1 MNTLSIGTLARESR
15 VNIETIRF
23 YERKGL
29 LAKPPRNE
37 SGYRQFPAETL
48 EQVRFI
54 RKAKELGFTL
64 KEIAQLLSLRIVPG
78 ASCAEVLKTAE
89 VKLQEIDEKIIVL
102 KGIQKALRNLT
113 AACRIEGAGGECHFL
128 ELFSHQ
134 DDKKKKKG

>member
-1 MNTLSIGTLARESR
+1 MNTLSIGTLAKECQ

-29 LAKPPRNE
+29 LPRPPRNE

-54 RKAKELGFTL
+54 KNAKELGFTL

-78 ASCAEVLKTAE
+78 TSCAEVLKTAE
-89 VKLQEIDEKIIVL
+89 VKLREIDEKIIVL
-102 KGIQKALRNLT
+102 KGIQNALRNLT

-128 ELFSHQ
+128 ELLSHREYEN
-134 DDKKKKKG
+134 KE